1 MRDLIGRRLEHYRVV
16 EKIGEGGM
24 GVVYRA
30 RDERLEVVSIGGFL
44 ADFLAARVADRLGV
58 QMAMKRRGT

>member
-1 MRDLIGRRLEHYRVV
+1 MRDLIGRRLEDYRVA

-30 RDERLEVVSIGGFL
+30 REERLEVVSTGGFL
-44 ADFLAARVADRLGV
+44 ADFLAARVADRPGV
-58 QMAMKRRGT
+58 QVAMKRSGT

>member
-1 MRDLIGRRLEHYRVV
+1 MRDLIGRRLEHYRVA

-58 QMAMKRRGT
+58 QVAMKRRGT

>member
-1 MRDLIGRRLEHYRVV
+1 MRDLIGRRLEYYRVA

-30 RDERLEVVSIGGFL
+30 RDERLEIVSIEGFL

-58 QMAMKRRGT
+58 QVAMKGRGT